1 MVNLLMTDFILP
13 ESKKKIMDF
22 FASKNKKIIMTHNDL
37 DGVACKIITSLYA
50 DVGSPYG
57 VDAICPD
64 KWESVLFSGP
74 KALDDYFINNGLRKT
89 KDNPFVMNVC
99 DILITDLCVSPKV
112 AKWIDVLNNTP
123 GASRIY
129 IIDHHASNSAI
140 AKYPWAYIDVHEQFS
155 ATKILY
161 GILKTQKLSYLG
173 ARYVSGEDKTLDV
186 FVNAVNSY
194 DLGKYDSEP
203 ESDLGISLNLAFM
216 KMGWLA
222 FSENMIT
229 GLSKLDRSRIHFAYA
244 EDGSVKY
251 QLPYDILNA
260 AEKKAKEDGIW
271 YSALNTG
278 YFMLDDTKS
287 ITPGYKT
294 ALTFLSIYGQ
304 GYNCYRF
311 LEEHPEIDI
320 LMAVNL
326 KTGTCSMR
334 TEKDHINLSG
344 IASKFGGGGHKKAA
358 AFKTD
363 ISKISIVFDHDGAE
377 DTISGTR

>member
-1 MVNLLMTDFILP
+1 MNDFILP
-13 ESKKKIMDF
+13 ESKQKILEFFMSNRKKVIL
-22 FASKNKKIIMTHNDL
+22 SHNDL
-37 DGVACKIITSLYA
+37 DGIACKIIASLYA
-50 DVGSPYG
+50 DVSSPYG
-57 VDAICPD
+57 IDAIYPD
-64 KWESVLFSGP
+64 KWESMLFPGP

-89 KDNPFVMNVC
+89 KDNPFVMETR

-155 ATKILY
+155 ATKILH

-173 ARYVSGEDKTLDV
+173 ARYVSGEDKTLDI
-186 FVNAVNSY
+186 FVNAVNAY

-216 KMGWLA
+216 KMGWLS
-222 FSENMIT
+222 FSENMID
-229 GLSKLDRSRIHFAYA
+229 GLSKKDRSQIHFAYA
-244 EDGSVKY
+244 EDGSIEY
-251 QLPYDILNA
+251 QLPYDVLTAIK
-260 AEKKAKEDGIW
+260 KKAREDDLW
-271 YSALNTG
+271 YDTLNNG
-278 YFMLDDTKS
+278 YFMLDNAHS

-320 LMAVNL
+320 LVAVNL

-358 AFKTD
+358 AFKTG
-363 ISKISIVFDHDGAE
+363 ISKINIVFDHDGTE